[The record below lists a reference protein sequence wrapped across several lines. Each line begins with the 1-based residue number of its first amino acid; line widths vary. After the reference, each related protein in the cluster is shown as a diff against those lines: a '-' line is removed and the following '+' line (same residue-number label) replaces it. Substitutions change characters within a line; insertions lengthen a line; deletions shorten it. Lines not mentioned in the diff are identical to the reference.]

1 MNKYKTFAIIGAA
14 FGLVLTSIIF
24 IAGIKFF
31 RTMQNLA
38 SENPSVVAPR
48 DTFRVNESLDTL
60 VDVNAA
66 LNQQIAEKLVSKKDA
81 ELETKQALLHTTVIS
96 FMDTLDILVA
106 EAGSEEISMVRLK
119 NAVNRTNLAFRAAL
133 FNVNDA
139 NEIEALKSFIIID
152 EKNTENTIFECFLKN
167 KDHRACADLIKHQTL
182 YLESIILEKNFNQ
195 LKT

>member
-81 ELETKQALLHTTVIS
+81 ELESKQALLHTTVIS